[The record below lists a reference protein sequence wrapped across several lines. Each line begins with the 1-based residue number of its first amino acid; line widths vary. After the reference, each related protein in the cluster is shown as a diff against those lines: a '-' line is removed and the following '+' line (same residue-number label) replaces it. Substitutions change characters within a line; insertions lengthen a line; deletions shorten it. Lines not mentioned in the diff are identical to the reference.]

1 MCFKAVRH
9 RIKVVIAYPAD
20 EALGLEDKG
29 RQQNVREGPGEQR
42 MKTRSAGIWNYYLSI
57 VPIPPGG
64 RRTAHTIQKVQETYQ
79 KFPRHRKL
87 ARIRKLRELQAQ
99 ETLPLC

>member
-9 RIKVVIAYPAD
+9 RIKVVIAYPTD

-42 MKTRSAGIWNYYLSI
+42 IKTKSTGIWNYYLSTA
-57 VPIPPGG
+57 PIPPGG
-64 RRTAHTIQKVQETYQ
+64 RTAHTIQKVQETYQ
-79 KFPRHRKL
+79 KLTGHRKL

-99 ETLPLC
+99 QTLPLC